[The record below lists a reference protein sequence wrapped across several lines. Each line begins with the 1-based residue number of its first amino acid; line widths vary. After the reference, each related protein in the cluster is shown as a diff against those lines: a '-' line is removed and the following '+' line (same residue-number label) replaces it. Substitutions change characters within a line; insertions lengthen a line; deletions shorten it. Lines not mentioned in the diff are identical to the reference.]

1 MTNKCPVIEFHDP
14 VMLAEPHAHLAALRT
29 ACPVVRARGEDGRE
43 FYLITSY
50 RLIEEVTRRT
60 ADFSNRMMHLLFA
73 GRTTS
78 TAVADVLASVP
89 FRAGSLLVTDDPE
102 HARHRALV
110 NAAFARGRIADL
122 TPSIERLTDELIDA
136 FIDEGECDFVNRFA
150 VLLPTYVIADILG
163 LERHD
168 YPLVRKWSDAAIGII
183 SRMGSEE
190 QELANA
196 KMVVEF
202 RRFILD
208 TIAKRRRD
216 PSDDLF
222 SALILARVEGMEP
235 LGDEEIA
242 PITME
247 IAVAGN
253 ETTRNT
259 LMSGLVQL
267 LRHPQQLQAML
278 HEPALVA
285 NVVEEL
291 LRFETPATSMWRVAA
306 RDTELGGVAIAAGA
320 DILLRFDAA
329 NRDPEIFEDP
339 DRFDVRRAKAVR
351 HFSFGA
357 PGIHRCLGQMLARR
371 ELQIAVPR
379 LFTRLKNIRIIEERS
394 NTRYWPGLLHRGI
407 GDLHIAF
414 DK

>member
-1 MTNKCPVIEFHDP
+1 MVEKCPVIEFHDP
-14 VMLAEPHAHLAALRT
+14 AMLAEPHAHLAALRT
-29 ACPVVRARGEDGRE
+29 ASPVVRARGEDGRE
-43 FYLITSY
+43 FFLVTSY
-50 RLIEEVTRRT
+50 RLIEEATRRT

-73 GRTTS
+73 GRTMS

-163 LERHD
+163 LERQD
-168 YPLVRKWSDAAIGII
+168 YPRVRQWSDAAIAII

-196 KMVVEF
+196 RMVVEF

-208 TIAKRRRD
+208 TIARRRRD
-216 PSDDLF
+216 PADDLF

-235 LGDEEIA
+235 LSDEEIA

-306 RDTELGGVAIAAGA
+306 RDTELGGVAIAAGS

-329 NRDPEIFEDP
+329 NRDPEVFEDP
-339 DRFDVRRAKAVR
+339 DRFDVRRVNAVR

-379 LFTRLKNIRIIEERS
+379 LFARLKNIRIVEERS
-394 NTRYWPGLLHRGI
+394 NTGYWPGLLHRGI
-407 GDLHIAF
+407 GNLHIAF